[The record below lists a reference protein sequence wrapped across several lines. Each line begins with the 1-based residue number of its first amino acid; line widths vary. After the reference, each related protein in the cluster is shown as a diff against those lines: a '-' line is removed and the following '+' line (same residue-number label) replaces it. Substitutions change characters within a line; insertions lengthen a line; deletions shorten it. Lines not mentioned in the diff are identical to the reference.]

1 MQHIDHLNSSAA
13 VPLDRPDTG
22 KSYARTLVRG
32 AALIGVLVAVLAVA
46 AVLYVWFSGGNGQAS
61 AAITA
66 PSLELQPGDTR
77 SLFSI
82 TANTSEARFIID
94 ELLIGQPTTV
104 VGVTNDVAGEMLIDL
119 ENPSNSVLGAIR
131 VNVRTLQT
139 DNEFRNRALRGQI
152 LQSDRPEYEFATF
165 TPVTLVGLP
174 EAVTVGESFSF
185 QIAGSLNLHG
195 VSRDMTF
202 DAVVTPISPTQV
214 EGTASAIVLYRDF
227 NISIPEAPGVADIS
241 DDVRLEIDFTAATRE
256 SQP

>member
-1 MQHIDHLNSSAA
+1 MQHVEPLNSSAA
-13 VPLDRPDTG
+13 VPLDQPFMG
-22 KSYARTLVRG
+22 KSSARTLVRS
-32 AALIGVLVAVLAVA
+32 AALIGVLIAVLAVA
-46 AVLYVWFSGGNGQAS
+46 AVVYIWFSGGNGQAS
-61 AAITA
+61 VAITA

-82 TANTSEARFIID
+82 TPALSEARFIID

-104 VGVTNDVAGEMLIDL
+104 VGVTHDVAGEMLIDL

-165 TPVTLVGLP
+165 TPVTLVRLP

-185 QIAGSLNLHG
+185 QIVGSLNLHG
-195 VSRDMTF
+195 VSQDVTF

-214 EGTASAIVLYRDF
+214 EGTASATVLYRDF

-241 DDVRLEIDFTAATRE
+241 DDVRLEIDFTAATPE